1 LIVRLLREPLL
12 QFLALG
18 AMLFA
23 LYGLTGKRSAE
34 APEKI
39 VVSAERVAN
48 LGDGFARTW
57 RRLPNQQELQ
67 GLIEDYIR
75 DEVFYREGRAAG
87 LDRDDVII
95 RRRVRQKMEFVA
107 DEMSVPEP
115 SDEQLAAYL
124 ASNPERFRAEDQL
137 TFHQVFLSATRRA
150 NTIDSDSKQVA
161 SILARAG
168 AAADA
173 TELGDPFLLGDEFRD
188 VSPSKVTSIFGES
201 FAKHISVME
210 RGSWQGPFLRASG
223 SISSSSANGSW
234 ETCRRSMP
242 SGRSSSASGRTR
254 AVWRP
259 NKSFMPR
266 FGAATKSWSRS
277 PRQKR
282 RRPPADESL
291 PLDLCCCRGAA
302 GATRTLG

>member
-1 LIVRLLREPLL
+1 MIVRLLREPLL

-23 LYGLTGKRSAE
+23 LYGLAGKRSAE

-39 VVSAERVAN
+39 VVSASRVAN

-57 RRLPNQQELQ
+57 RRLPNEQELQ

-95 RRRVRQKMEFVA
+95 RRRVRQKMEFLA
-107 DEMSVPEP
+107 DDMSVPEP

-150 NTIDSDSKQVA
+150 NTIDSDSKQIA
-161 SILARAG
+161 SILARADG
-168 AAADA
+168 AVDA
-173 TELGDPFLLGDEFRD
+173 TVLGDPFLLGEEFRN

-201 FAKHISVME
+201 FAKQISVME
-210 RGSWQGPFLRASG
+210 KGRWQGP
-223 SISSSSANGSW
+223 ISSGFGQHFVFISEWVSGNLPSLDAVRPVVHREWANA
-234 ETCRRSMP
+234 RRLEAEQKLY
-242 SGRSSSASGRTR
+242 ASLRNRYEIVVEEPR
-254 AVWRP
+254 A
-259 NKSFMPR
+259 K
-266 FGAATKSWSRS
+266 AAEAASR
-277 PRQKR
+277 
-282 RRPPADESL
+282 
-291 PLDLCCCRGAA
+291 
-302 GATRTLG
+302 